1 MDNNSEEMMA
11 MFEGG
16 SMGVISR
23 PGGMVHELRLDRPIE
38 APKDYADWVRT
49 IRSAGENDL
58 IELHLC
64 TPGGRV
70 DTTLYLA
77 AALRDSPA
85 HKHVIISGMCASGG
99 TILMMCGD
107 SWEIDP
113 YTQFLFHNYS
123 GGAMGKGHDIKLQT
137 DYMMGMMEDVY
148 KDFFDGFFDEEEL
161 TKVAHGLEHWMR
173 AEEVGERLQ
182 DVTKCREEKMAD
194 AMEEVAKILE
204 DAIVDLK
211 KLTKGELLEMAR
223 KEGHEVTGKMTKKK
237 LIELLED

>member
-1 MDNNSEEMMA
+1 MDDNTDMMKA
-11 MFEGG
+11 MMGG
-16 SMGVISR
+16 KMGVSAR
-23 PGGMVHELRLDRPIE
+23 PHGHVFELRLDKAIE
-38 APKDYADWVRT
+38 APEDYADWVQT
-49 IRSAGENDL
+49 IRGTTENDM

-85 HKHVIISGMCASGG
+85 HKHVVISGMCASGG

-148 KDFFDGFFDEEEL
+148 KDFFDGFFTEEEL
-161 TKVAHGLEHWMR
+161 LAVARGHEHWMR

-182 DVTKCREEKMAD
+182 KVTEVREERVTD

-204 DAIVDLK
+204 DAMVDLK
-211 KLTKGELLEMAR
+211 KLTKAQLQQMCRDDGIDFD
-223 KEGHEVTGKMTKKK
+223 KKITKKK
-237 LIELLED
+237 LIEMLED

>member
-1 MDNNSEEMMA
+1 MDYNSEEMMA
-11 MFEGG
+11 MLEGG
-16 SMGVISR
+16 KMSVSAR
-23 PGGMVHELRLDRPIE
+23 PHGHVYELRLDRPIE
-38 APKDYADWVRT
+38 SPKDYADWVQT
-49 IRSAGENDL
+49 IRGTTENDM

-85 HKHVIISGMCASGG
+85 HKHVVISGMCASGG
-99 TILMMCGD
+99 TILMMVGD

-137 DYMMGMMEDVY
+137 DYMMDLMEDVY
-148 KDFFDGFFDEEEL
+148 KDFFKGFFTEEEL
-161 TKVAHGLEHWMR
+161 LAVARGHEHWMR

-182 DVTKCREEKMAD
+182 KVTEVRGKEAEEIAEEISKILSDAIEEEKP
-194 AMEEVAKILE
+194 
-204 DAIVDLK
+204 
-211 KLTKGELLEMAR
+211 
-223 KEGHEVTGKMTKKK
+223 KKK
-237 LIELLED
+237 RKPRAKKAK

>member
-1 MDNNSEEMMA
+1 MEDMM
-11 MFEGG
+11 MKLGG
-16 SMGVISR
+16 KMEVIQR
-23 PGGMVHELRLDRPIE
+23 PTGMVHELRLDKAIE
-38 APKDYADWVRT
+38 APEDYADWVRT

-58 IELHLC
+58 IELYLC

-99 TILMMCGD
+99 TILMMVGD

-137 DYMMGMMEDVY
+137 DYMMSLMEDVY
-148 KDFFDGFFDEEEL
+148 KDFFNGFFTEEEL
-161 TKVAHGLEHWMR
+161 IKVAHGLEHWMR

-182 DVTKCREEKMAD
+182 KVTEVREAS
-194 AMEEVAKILE
+194 AEEAAEELAKVL
-204 DAIVDLK
+204 D
-211 KLTKGELLEMAR
+211 EMLDEQ
-223 KEGHEVTGKMTKKK
+223 KPKKK
-237 LIELLED
+237 ATKRKPRAKKEK

>member
-1 MDNNSEEMMA
+1 MDYHSEEMMA
-11 MFEGG
+11 LLEGG
-16 SMGVISR
+16 KMTVSAR
-23 PGGMVHELRLDRPIE
+23 PHGHVFELRLDRPIE
-38 APKDYADWVRT
+38 APKDYADWVQT

-77 AALRDSPA
+77 AALRESPA

-99 TILMMCGD
+99 TILMMVGD

-148 KDFFDGFFDEEEL
+148 KDFFNGFFTEEEL
-161 TKVAHGLEHWMR
+161 LAVARGHEHWMR

-182 DVTKCREEKMAD
+182 KVQEVREEA
-194 AMEEVAKILE
+194 AE
-204 DAIVDLK
+204 
-211 KLTKGELLEMAR
+211 EMA
-223 KEGHEVTGKMTKKK
+223 KAIEEALAELEKPKKK
-237 LIELLED
+237 KAPAKRKPRAKKEK

>member
-1 MDNNSEEMMA
+1 MDYGSEEMMA
-11 MFEGG
+11 MLEGRKMNV
-16 SMGVISR
+16 SAR
-23 PGGMVHELRLDRPIE
+23 PHGHVFELRLDRPIE
-38 APKDYADWVRT
+38 APKDYADWLQT
-49 IRSAGENDL
+49 IRGASENDM

-123 GGAMGKGHDIKLQT
+123 GGALGKGHDIKLQT
-137 DYMMGMMEDVY
+137 DYMMDLMGDVY

-161 TKVAHGLEHWMR
+161 AAVAKGHEHWMR
-173 AEEVGERLQ
+173 AEEVGERLEK
-182 DVTKCREEKMAD
+182 VTKTREEKMAEI
-194 AMEEVAKILE
+194 AEEMAKILN
-204 DAIVDLK
+204 DA
-211 KLTKGELLEMAR
+211 LEEE
-223 KEGHEVTGKMTKKK
+223 KPKKK
-237 LIELLED
+237 RKPRAKKAK

>member
-1 MDNNSEEMMA
+1 MEDMTMPSAPMA
-11 MFEGG
+11 VGA
-16 SMGVISR
+16 R
-23 PGGMVHELRLDRPIE
+23 PHGHVFELRLDRAIE
-38 APKDYADWVRT
+38 APQDYAEWVRT
-49 IRSAGENDL
+49 IRSAGENDM

-77 AALRDSPA
+77 AALRETPA

-107 SWEIDP
+107 SWEVDP

-137 DYMMGMMEDVY
+137 DYMMGLMGDVY
-148 KDFFDGFFDEEEL
+148 ADFFRGFFDEEEL
-161 TKVAHGLEHWMR
+161 EKLAHGLEHWMR
-173 AEEVGERLQ
+173 AEEVGERLG
-182 DVTKCREEKMAD
+182 K
-194 AMEEVAKILE
+194 VAELRAEDEAAAI
-204 DAIVDLK
+204 DAITEMLEAGTVDLTSM
-211 KLTKGELLEMAR
+211 TKAELFDMAVEAELNPTKR
-223 KEGHEVTGKMTKKK
+223 MTKKQ

>member
-1 MDNNSEEMMA
+1 MDYNSEEMME
-11 MFEGG
+11 MLGG
-16 SMGVISR
+16 GKMEVHAR
-23 PGGMVHELRLDRPIE
+23 PHGHVYELRVDRPIE

-49 IRSAGENDL
+49 IRGASENDM

-85 HKHVIISGMCASGG
+85 HKHVVISGMCASGG
-99 TILMMCGD
+99 TILMMVGD

-137 DYMMGMMEDVY
+137 DYMMELMEDVY
-148 KDFFDGFFDEEEL
+148 KDFFEGFFTEEEL
-161 TKVAHGLEHWMR
+161 LAVARGHEHWMR
-173 AEEVGERLQ
+173 AEEVGERLTAVQ
-182 DVTKCREEKMAD
+182 DRREEKMQEAIKII
-194 AMEEVAKILE
+194 EEALE
-204 DAIVDLK
+204 EEEK
-211 KLTKGELLEMAR
+211 P
-223 KEGHEVTGKMTKKK
+223 KKK
-237 LIELLED
+237 KRKPRAKKKD

>member
-1 MDNNSEEMMA
+1 MEDMM
-11 MFEGG
+11 MKLGG
-16 SMGVISR
+16 KMEVVQRST
-23 PGGMVHELRLDRPIE
+23 GMVHELRLDRAIE
-38 APKDYADWVRT
+38 APEDYADWVRT

-77 AALRDSPA
+77 AALRESPA

-99 TILMMCGD
+99 TILMMVGD

-137 DYMMGMMEDVY
+137 DYMMSLMEDVY
-148 KDFFDGFFDEEEL
+148 KDFFDGFFTEEEL
-161 TKVAHGLEHWMR
+161 IKVAHGLEHWMR
-173 AEEVGERLQ
+173 AEEVGERLEN
-182 DVTKCREEKMAD
+182 VTKTREEKMAD
-194 AMEEVAKILE
+194 IAEEVSKILS
-204 DAIVDLK
+204 DAIEEEK
-211 KLTKGELLEMAR
+211 P
-223 KEGHEVTGKMTKKK
+223 KKK
-237 LIELLED
+237 ATKRKPRAKKEK